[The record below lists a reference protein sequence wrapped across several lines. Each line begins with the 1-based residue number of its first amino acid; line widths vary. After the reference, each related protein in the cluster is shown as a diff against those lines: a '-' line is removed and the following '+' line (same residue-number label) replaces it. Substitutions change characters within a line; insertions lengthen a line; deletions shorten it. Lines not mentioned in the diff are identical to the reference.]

1 MFEIYRKGQGSY
13 ARVSVGIVLGLIA
26 FFSAYAIYGSL
37 IELPDSFSRLRIP
50 LINIPLTWGLICSF
64 LFFLLCAA
72 FVNVLVGSFETGIKA
87 IDNMGKRVVGFLI
100 DTQGELQKVSWS
112 SKQELIGST
121 IVVIVCAI
129 ALGLFIFGVDRVVTM
144 VMKFIRIL

>member
-26 FFSAYAIYGSL
+26 FFSSYAMYGAL
-37 IELPDSFSRLRIP
+37 IELPESFSRVRIP
-50 LINIPLTWGLICSF
+50 LIDIPLTWGLICSF

-87 IDNMGKRVVGFLI
+87 IDNLGKRVVGFLI

-112 SKQELIGST
+112 SKQELVRST
-121 IVVIVCAI
+121 IIVIVCVI
-129 ALGLFIFGVDRVVTM
+129 AFGIFIFSVDRVVTT
-144 VMKFIRIL
+144 VMKFIGIL